1 MTVALCVKCGG
12 FKHGAF
18 NTCNACGFR
27 PVDDYDKAYSLA
39 LSDHYFALDT
49 LREIGG
55 AIPKQGRPSLPPEQE
70 EQMLAT
76 IRDPNLQ
83 RILGLGGTAAP
94 ATKKATATKK
104 GTIFMRWFGRQSRA
118 RTIPDTFSPDRHFF
132 FS

>member
-1 MTVALCVKCGG
+1 
-12 FKHGAF
+12 
-18 NTCNACGFR
+18 
-27 PVDDYDKAYSLA
+27 VDDYDKAYSLA

-132 FS
+132 FVTLSPPMRTARSWA